1 MNWCYKRG
9 TIRWHRKKYCRRC
22 VGGCSCMANN
32 GRCCR
37 QFDYDPDDAVLPNE
51 THVTES
57 SMPHAP
63 LRWAD
68 DDDGGLPP
76 LPAAWLNAKRVQ
88 ICACGGMY
96 IPGVHTSCNRPT
108 QLGSL
113 YCQGCSESHCSCDQR
128 CCTGEDEDAMSLN
141 IAQVPH
147 EAVGTCEAVSISDF
161 AERDC
166 NGMRSETSGTF
177 PLAEHITL
185 WAAGLVAPQLPH
197 SAMDVSHERI
207 IDCRNARCPDCQGE
221 RFRVNCTRCGA
232 RYCWDCE
239 YIELCSSTCTSFV
252 ATPKVMLANIG
263 EDLLAT
269 IICMAF
275 SFGIRLTLRR
285 ARFKASSTR
294 TTRSSTPARIPT
306 QFSCASCCAKL
317 LQRHQQVRL
326 HQDERADRA
335 VHQGK
340 GRYGACR
347 MG

>member
-1 MNWCYKRG
+1 
-9 TIRWHRKKYCRRC
+9 
-22 VGGCSCMANN
+22 
-32 GRCCR
+32 
-37 QFDYDPDDAVLPNE
+37 
-51 THVTES
+51 
-57 SMPHAP
+57 
-63 LRWAD
+63 
-68 DDDGGLPP
+68 
-76 LPAAWLNAKRVQ
+76 
-88 ICACGGMY
+88 MY
-96 IPGVHTSCNRPT
+96 IPGVYTSCNRPT

-252 ATPKVMLANIG
+252 ATPTVVLANIG

-275 SFGIRLTLRR
+275 SFGDPFDPETRAIQSEFHSNDPIIDPCKNSNAILMCKLLCKSFCNVINKYACIKMKGQIGRYIKAKAAMVRAGWDDSQEPNSSNVRMCECGGLFVPTL
-285 ARFKASSTR
+285 ASS
-294 TTRSSTPARIPT
+294 
-306 QFSCASCCAKL
+306 C
-317 LQRHQQVRL
+317 
-326 HQDERADRA
+326 
-335 VHQGK
+335 
-340 GRYGACR
+340 GRCDQ
-347 MG
+347 MI